1 LRVVDRGPLTG
12 DRGKVFLAL
21 LEDKD
26 PVVAQAALRLIASH
40 PEIKSAGSLLVNA
53 LSSDIPGT
61 QATAAQIIAAYP
73 HRALDTAGDLKE
85 QEALL
90 QAIGTLLKD
99 EQRPA
104 ETRAA
109 AIKAAGSLQALSL
122 KPLIETLCASQHQAL
137 WDPAEGALALLGAT
151 EPHCPPKAPLPPMP
165 ANDASKTKASSIDH
179 SEVVLNIESDVGP
192 LILRVNENAA
202 PASRQQFLKLVD
214 EGYYNGLSVHG
225 ARPGFALQ
233 FGDQDGDGYDA
244 EATPGLPNEVT
255 PTHFSA
261 LSFGMSAFSEGS
273 QNSQIFVVVSDA
285 PQLVGSRVRL
295 GQAEGPWHLLMVGD
309 TLHSVKRQPEV
320 KK

>member
-1 LRVVDRGPLTG
+1 LTG
-12 DRGKVFLAL
+12 DRGKVFLSL
-21 LEDKD
+21 LENKD

-40 PEIKSAGSLLVNA
+40 PELKSAGSLLVKA
-53 LSSDIPGT
+53 LSSDVPGT

-73 HRALDTAGDLKE
+73 HRALDTASDLKE

-104 ETRAA
+104 ETRTA

-122 KPLIETLCASQHQAL
+122 KPLIETLCASQHQSL
-137 WDPAEGALALLGAT
+137 WNPAEGALALLGAP
-151 EPHCPPKAPLPPMP
+151 EPHCPPKAP
-165 ANDASKTKASSIDH
+165 AQVTSIDAVSKSDASPSDT
-179 SEVVLNIESDVGP
+179 SEVVLKIDSDVGP
-192 LILRVNENAA
+192 LILRVNEGAA

-214 EGYYNGLSVHG
+214 EGYYDGLSIHG

-244 EATPGLPNEVT
+244 GPTPDLPSEIT
-255 PTHFSA
+255 PTPFSA

-273 QNSQIFVVVSDA
+273 QNSQIFVVLSDA
-285 PQLVGSRVRL
+285 PQLMGSRVRL

-309 TLHSVKRQPEV
+309 TLHSVKRDPEV